1 MTLTMTL
8 YSYIFIAIHIAA
20 ALLSF
25 LSIKLTEEDRH
36 KKKYDKS
43 FKVVHKS
50 EYFVFGS
57 SVVSVVSIIF
67 NLLTLYDPDISKILL
82 QTLMAV
88 AQIGLLIPVLHFR
101 GTYYTSDDTE
111 LKYVNQGVLMCV
123 VKWEDIASVK
133 SWYWGW
139 YGYYYYIKLKSG
151 KMNNEF
157 DGIVGRL
164 LKDRYPVRAINAIVT
179 YIFIILFIMEFYW
192 LPFFYIFFYQKSDS
206 PSEPQTQ
213 VESQTQV
220 DPQTQVESPTIAIG
234 EPKACFTV
242 NEVQFNMVLVE
253 EGSFFMGSTKEQVS
267 DAKDDEKPTHP
278 VLLTSYYIG
287 ETEVTQELWA
297 AVMDFNP
304 SSFKGKRLP
313 VEQVSWKDCKE
324 FITKLNQLTRRQF
337 RLPTEAEWEFAARG
351 GNLSKGYKYSGSNDA
366 DEVAWHID
374 NANKQTHNVA
384 TKQPNELG
392 LYDMSGNVY
401 EWCEDVYGIYDDRG
415 ASNPV
420 NRYGSQQRVN
430 RGGCWGFYPVDC
442 RVTSRSKN
450 TPASSG
456 RILGL
461 RLALSLDSAN

>member
-1 MTLTMTL
+1 MTL

-25 LSIKLTEEDRH
+25 LSIKSTEEDRH

-50 EYFVFGS
+50 EYFLLSSLIVSVFG
-57 SVVSVVSIIF
+57 ITI
-67 NLLTLYDPDISKILL
+67 NLLPCVSGIGNLSIPIIVPII
-82 QTLMAV
+82 MAGV
-88 AQIGLLIPVLHFR
+88 QICLLIFVLYNR
-101 GTYYTSDDTE
+101 GTYYASDDTE
-111 LKYVNQGVLMCV
+111 LKHVKRGVIQWI

-133 SWYWGW
+133 SLLGNSI
-139 YGYYYYIKLKSG
+139 YYYYIKLK
-151 KMNNEF
+151 
-157 DGIVGRL
+157 DGTMYKKLDDILGRL
-164 LKDRYPVRAINAIVT
+164 LKDRYPVRATSVTAMYINIIGRALVAICVVLVPE
-179 YIFIILFIMEFYW
+179 II
-192 LPFFYIFFYQKSDS
+192 PQKSDS

-324 FITKLNQLTRRQF
+324 FITKLNKLTCRQF

-461 RLALSLDSAN
+461 RLALSLDSAD